1 MDKKVKL
8 FECYDFNDEVYLI
21 ETVIDD
27 SSDNIDWG
35 EFTVPEKNAPESD
48 WQVAYA
54 EQYLNPDGTERI
66 CDLYDKPEEPVK
78 PCRAAFF
85 IYKTDTQ
92 EKKITTPYGTF
103 GMENVEPVP
112 ERLLNCIEFES
123 DEDD

>member
-1 MDKKVKL
+1 MNKKDKL

-54 EQYLNPDGTERI
+54 EQNKRVQSSSSLSNSI
-66 CDLYDKPEEPVK
+66 QLYK
-78 PCRAAFF
+78 
-85 IYKTDTQ
+85 
-92 EKKITTPYGTF
+92 
-103 GMENVEPVP
+103 NH
-112 ERLLNCIEFES
+112 
-123 DEDD
+123 